1 MTTFQVSIGGREHT
15 VTIDDEGTF
24 GVDGVSLNLTISN
37 PNPNTYI
44 VSDGGASVRLLYD
57 GQGQLL
63 LNGRQH
69 DVVVHSERDLLL
81 RKYAATGQ
89 QGVVRSEVR
98 APMPALV
105 VGIEVKVGE
114 TVEEGQ
120 GLIVLEAMKMENEL
134 RSHRAGV
141 VKEIRAAKGKTVE
154 KNDLLIVLE

>member
-15 VTIDDEGTF
+15 VTIDNEGKF
-24 GVDGVSLNLTISN
+24 EVDGVSLNLTISN

-44 VSDGGASVRLLYD
+44 VSDSSASVRLLYD

-63 LNGRQH
+63 LNGQQH

-81 RKYAATGQ
+81 RRYAATGQ
-89 QGVVRSEVR
+89 QGAVRSEVR

-105 VGIEVKVGE
+105 VGIEVKVGDS
-114 TVEEGQ
+114 VEEGQ

-141 VKEIRAAKGKTVE
+141 VKEIRAVKGKTVE